1 MDNQNKIKSLWYKIR
16 NCWAAYAVAGIMGL
30 NAAACGSGSS
40 PKTDE
45 KKTDTVENTIKVK
58 NPVKQIKYKTDT
70 LSAVSGRALLYY
82 QNGYITRNYV
92 DKKNIYQMSL
102 PLFSHEDWH
111 AIVDLLKW
119 RLRYKYTPF
128 EYYKLC
134 MHNEITANI
143 AALLTTRYQYMAA
156 ENKKE
161 FAKEHL
167 NGIFGFYFKEV
178 LQGKINPESTNTKDL
193 EREYSLIANGMQ
205 KAWMERCSKWYMPS
219 FYGMLQRYVANQGF
233 IEDSKKSYNHVRKH
247 MYTIGGV
254 DFSKYLKQDIMPA
267 DTRVFLAEGLRN
279 VKSLSDGGAEI
290 MNFINGAYPLMENVG
305 FEKQK
310 EAFQHLLVSS
320 KLKYEL
326 RNRTPE
332 ELQENPQ
339 MIDMYYRQTIAKL
352 QSDKTFAEYVNNF
365 PTINEKSCALKVY
378 NAKEYKQI
386 ISQMYEFK
394 GMNLRKVVKDF
405 KIKNVPVKTVSAND
419 FYFGDI
425 PYYWS
430 SVSEVKGEEWR
441 SPYRGVIV
449 KAGENNVVRKNYK
462 KRQSDWQF
470 IAAPDYSQPILTA
483 AEQKDKEAILKAIK
497 DFDNIPQVLKEC
509 DTEAQKAYYASLEKN
524 AEKQNSYLN
533 QNKNSAR
540 NR

>member
-1 MDNQNKIKSLWYKIR
+1 MGSQNKIKSLWRKIR
-16 NCWAAYAVAGIMGL
+16 NRWAAYAAVGVMGL
-30 NAAACGSGSS
+30 SATTCSSGSS
-40 PKTDE
+40 PKTNE
-45 KKTDTVENTIKVK
+45 KKTDTVENTVRVK
-58 NPVKQIKYKTDT
+58 NPVKQIKYKIDT
-70 LSAVSGRALLYY
+70 LSGISGRSLLYY
-82 QNGYITRNYV
+82 HNGYITRNFA
-92 DKKNIYQMSL
+92 DKKNIYEMSL

-111 AIVDLLKW
+111 AYVDLIKW
-119 RLRYKYTPF
+119 RSRYKYTPF

-161 FAKEHL
+161 FAKEHT
-167 NGIFGFYFKEV
+167 NGVMKFYFNAV
-178 LQGKINPESTNTKDL
+178 LQGKIKPESTNSKVL
-193 EREYSLIANGMQ
+193 EQEYSFIANGMQ

-219 FYGMLQRYVANQGF
+219 VYGMMQRYVANQGF
-233 IEDSKKSYNHVRKH
+233 IEDSKKSYNYVRKY

-267 DTRVFLAEGLRN
+267 DTRVFLADGLRN

-290 MNFINGAYPLMENVG
+290 MNFINSAYPLMENVG

-339 MIDMYYRQTIAKL
+339 MVDMYYRQTLAKL
-352 QSDKTFAEYVNNF
+352 QSDKTFEEYVNNF
-365 PTINEKSCALKVY
+365 PAINEKSCALKVY

-386 ISQMYEFK
+386 ISRMYEFK
-394 GMNLRKVVKDF
+394 NFNLCSALKDF
-405 KIKNVPVKTVSAND
+405 KIKNVPVRTVSAND
-419 FYFGDI
+419 FYFGDV

-430 SVSEVKGEEWR
+430 LVSEVKGEEWR
-441 SPYRGVIV
+441 APYQGVII
-449 KAGENNVVRKNYK
+449 KTDENNVVRKNYK